1 MESAMSSSTKTLWI
15 INGELFRVQPK
26 ATEGK
31 VLITPEIRERLL
43 ANWDTG
49 EDHFPVVKLFY
60 PAGAHTW
67 LLTEM
72 KPDNPDI
79 LFGLC
84 DLGMGF
90 PELGYVSLS
99 ELESV
104 RGLLGF
110 GIERDL
116 HFTARYPLS
125 VYAEAARQT
134 GIIVESDEALGQ
146 AAAKLAATR
155 KRDR

>member
-1 MESAMSSSTKTLWI
+1 MSRKTVVI
-15 INGELFRVQPK
+15 LF
-26 ATEGK
+26 GK
-31 VLITPEIRERLL
+31 VDLVDPPSTEEAGVLVTPAIQERLL
-43 ANWDTG
+43 ANWKVGDA
-49 EDHFPVVKLFY
+49 DHVPVVKLFF

-67 LLTEM
+67 LITEM
-72 KPDNPDI
+72 SPEQPDI

-99 ELESV
+99 ELEGV
-104 RGLLGF
+104 KTVFGL

-125 VYAEAARQT
+125 VYAEAARIAS
-134 GIIVESDEALGQ
+134 GIVEDDEALKQ
-146 AAAKLAATR
+146 AAAKLAAERGT
-155 KRDR
+155 DR